1 MPEMLQTTIQRITF
15 ANGGEVLE
23 PEGTPRRE
31 SVIATLSFEVSHYPE
46 NKVAAMLLLMKTMT
60 EMIDGMRKQP

>member
-1 MPEMLQTTIQRITF
+1 MTEMLQTTIQRITF
-15 ANGGEVLE
+15 SNGGEALE

-31 SVIATLSFEVSHYPE
+31 VIVATLSFEVAHFPE

-60 EMIDGMRKQP
+60 EMIDGMRKQE